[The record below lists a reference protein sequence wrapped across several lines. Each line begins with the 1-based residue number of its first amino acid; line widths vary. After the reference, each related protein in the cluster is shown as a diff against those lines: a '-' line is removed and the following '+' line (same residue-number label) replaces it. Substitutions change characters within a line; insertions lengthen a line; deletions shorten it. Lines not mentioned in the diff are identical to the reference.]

1 MRSIRRR
8 EIARLN
14 LTVRALVELSGKF
27 LKSALNSK
35 SSLKMK
41 FRAKFYLVAQGR
53 ILHKILRRISCEILT
68 DYAR

>member
-14 LTVRALVELSGKF
+14 LTVRARVELSGKF

-41 FRAKFYLVAQGR
+41 FRVKFYLSAQV
-53 ILHKILRRISCEILT
+53 HKAEFCIKF
-68 DYAR
+68 YAEFLAKF